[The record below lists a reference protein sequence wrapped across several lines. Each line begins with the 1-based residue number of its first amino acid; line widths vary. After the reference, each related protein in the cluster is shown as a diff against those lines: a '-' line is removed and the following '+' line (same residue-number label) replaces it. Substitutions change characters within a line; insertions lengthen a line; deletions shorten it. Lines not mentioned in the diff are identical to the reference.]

1 MLALI
6 LLELTLVDILSDIP
20 HDTAALI
27 VYALTAVCVAFVWM
41 GSRNR
46 SGSAPTPPPGRAEG

>member
-6 LLELTLVDILSDIP
+6 LLELTLVEVLSDLP
-20 HDTAALI
+20 HDTGALI
-27 VYALTAVCVAFVWM
+27 VYALVAVSIALVWM

-46 SGSAPTPPPGRAEG
+46 SGSVPTPPSGRAEG